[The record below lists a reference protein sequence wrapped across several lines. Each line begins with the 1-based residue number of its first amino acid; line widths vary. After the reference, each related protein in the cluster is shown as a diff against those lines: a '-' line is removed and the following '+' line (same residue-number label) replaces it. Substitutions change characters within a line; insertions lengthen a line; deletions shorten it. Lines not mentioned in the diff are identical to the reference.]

1 MNIEQMILRNHFWL
15 EIQMYCNS
23 YALYWG
29 EFVNI
34 QHYTNSLNYS
44 LILSSHKVKLGLCD
58 DVI

>member
-1 MNIEQMILRNHFWL
+1 M
-15 EIQMYCNS
+15 
-23 YALYWG
+23 LYIGG

-34 QHYTNSLNYS
+34 QHCTNSLNYCS